1 MKMFSFFISKYY
13 ITLLSYL
20 PLCLSAHNE
29 VHKQLTHILPR
40 HKTHSLF
47 ATQRSSSYSAM
58 TRYFMALLLMFTL
71 NLSYQTTDIASIS
84 NTTECE
90 SDSAKD
96 LFEDITYQ
104 DVSFDKALFVCTCA
118 ISITRLSSSNLLCSG
133 LSNQVWQPPKL

>member
-20 PLCLSAHNE
+20 PLCLSAYDG
-29 VHKQLTHILPR
+29 VHKLLIHILPK

-71 NLSYQTTDIASIS
+71 NLSYHNTDIASIS

-104 DVSFDKALFVCTCA
+104 DVSFDKALFVSSCKT
-118 ISITRLSSSNLLCSG
+118 IFTLPPSSNLLCSG